1 MKKDKRF
8 RKYEFSSE
16 QEALDKIN
24 GVYDEDGNVIS
35 EPLDQTE
42 TMGIVHLGFIQTKE
56 GKYDEDGNE
65 ITAPT
70 YSDKYSVDILWKDLE
85 PDGWKGKKI
94 KLNGLANSHNF
105 YGIEYQDD

>member
-8 RKYEFSSE
+8 RKYEFAS
-16 QEALDKIN
+16 QQDAKDKIATLDGEAF
-24 GVYDEDGNVIS
+24 GVVE
-35 EPLDQTE
+35 
-42 TMGIVHLGFIQTKE
+42 LGFVMTKE
-56 GKYDEDGNE
+56 GKYDDEGNE
-65 ITAPT
+65 TKAPT
-70 YSDKYSVDILWKDLE
+70 FSNKYSVDILWKDLE